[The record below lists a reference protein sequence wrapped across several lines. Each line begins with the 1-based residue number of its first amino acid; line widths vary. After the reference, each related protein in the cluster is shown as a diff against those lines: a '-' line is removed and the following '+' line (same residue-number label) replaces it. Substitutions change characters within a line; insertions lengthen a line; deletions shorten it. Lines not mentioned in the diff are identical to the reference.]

1 MTKVEEI
8 KAAIE
13 ALPEEE
19 YEQLRRWFAEKDWH
33 EWDRQI
39 EADSAAGKLDYLIEE
54 ALNAKKMGELSEL

>member
-8 KAAIE
+8 KVAIE
-13 ALPEEE
+13 ALPKEE
-19 YEQLRRWFAEKDWH
+19 YVKLRRWFTERDWL

-54 ALNAKKMGELSEL
+54 AFEEKKMGRLKEL

>member
-8 KAAIE
+8 KVAIE
-13 ALPEEE
+13 ALPKEE
-19 YEQLRRWFAEKDWH
+19 YVQLRRWFTERDWR

-54 ALNAKKMGELSEL
+54 AFEEKKMGRLKEL

>member
-13 ALPEEE
+13 ALPEDE
-19 YEQLRRWFAEKDWH
+19 YEQLRRWFTEKDWR

-39 EADSAAGKLDYLIEE
+39 EADSAAGKLDFLIEE
-54 ALNAKKMGELSEL
+54 AFEAKKTGQPKEF